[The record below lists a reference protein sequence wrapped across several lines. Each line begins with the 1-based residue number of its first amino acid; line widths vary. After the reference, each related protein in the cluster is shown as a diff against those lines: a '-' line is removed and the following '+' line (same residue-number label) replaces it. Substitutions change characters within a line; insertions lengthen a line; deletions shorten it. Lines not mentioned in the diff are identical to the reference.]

1 MKNKHYAISLLTLL
15 SPNVLAA
22 AITEGGEKQPINRD
36 DVRSRS

>member
-22 AITEGGEKQPINRD
+22 AITEGVKTAN
-36 DVRSRS
+36 